1 MCFLNTVTSSRYVK
15 RDFLIYELFK
25 ERCTEI
31 NVIKRVLR
39 AAIYKTRNTGTGN
52 GMRGMRGMTIPGN
65 AQEDSG
71 ECSTRFRGMFKKI
84 PGNAQQDS
92 GECSTR
98 FRGMFNK
105 IPGNAQQDSGECS
118 KRFRG
123 MFKKIPGNVQEDSG
137 ECSRGSRGM
146 FKKIPGNVRKDSGE
160 CWQRFSRMLKKIGRF
175 IMQLNQNR
183 IKGYILK
190 YNQKHAQKL
199 IKTSHMNEHM

>member
-1 MCFLNTVTSSRYVK
+1 MIFKLQQEHLKFSDICVSCSSPETDLVTNFLNSENQSFENVS
-15 RDFLIYELFK
+15 IGLFIK
-25 ERCTEI
+25 PGIQERGTE
-31 NVIKRVLR
+31 
-39 AAIYKTRNTGTGN
+39 Y
-52 GMRGMRGMTIPGN
+52 
-65 AQEDSG
+65 
-71 ECSTRFRGMFKKI
+71 
-84 PGNAQQDS
+84 

-105 IPGNAQQDSGECS
+105 IPGNVQQDSGECS
-118 KRFRG
+118 TRFRGMLKKIPRNVRKDSRECWQRFRG

-146 FKKIPGNVRKDSGE
+146 FKKIPGNVREDSGE

-190 YNQKHAQKL
+190 YNQKYAQKL
-199 IKTSHMNEHM
+199 IKTSQMNEHV